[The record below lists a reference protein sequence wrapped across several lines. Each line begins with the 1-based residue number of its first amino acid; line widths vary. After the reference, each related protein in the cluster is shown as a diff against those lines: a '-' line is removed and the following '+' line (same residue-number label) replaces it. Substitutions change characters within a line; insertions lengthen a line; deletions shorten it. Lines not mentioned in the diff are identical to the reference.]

1 MYVQEG
7 IILGVSEMWRFFP
20 MIKTSIRNKLIVLLL
35 IITIVPFGS
44 SIVITYLYTKNS
56 IEEQV
61 VAESKNLLYQ
71 GKVNLESY
79 INELDDLTLSLYN
92 NPDFINFM
100 RNPDQGDD
108 YLTIGIVKNVVQT
121 ILYTGDTING
131 VRISFRDEDR
141 VIKATKR
148 SNVIFSSKKNEEDK
162 EAFLRAE
169 RSPYNMYIEP
179 DFPQKENEIKRSRNI
194 VTIHRAFRNIPDD
207 EVLAYISLEISPDKI
222 INLSRNLYT
231 GEKEEF
237 YLLTPGGE
245 MIYSS
250 DLDVT
255 DDQNNQKWIKR
266 IVGEEK
272 SEGTMEWKEDGFN
285 GVIMYDQLPLSAG
298 GWILAKRVSY
308 ANLYESAFSVA
319 KINILF
325 GILGLTLVVLAT
337 LFVSFKITSPIR
349 VLLRNIQEVEKGNMD
364 VRLPAFGSDEIGL
377 LGFRFQQMIERINTL
392 INREY
397 KLELENKNNQLK
409 VLQSQINP
417 HFLYNALQSIGTV
430 ALKNK
435 VPQVYTLITYLS
447 KIMRYGMNMEEDMVP
462 LDKEI
467 NYTKAFLLLQKER
480 FGDHLDYR
488 ITVEEGVREAQVPK
502 MILQPI
508 IENYFKHGFDIRDG
522 VGRIELDCRSVDD
535 HLIITVRD
543 NGIGVTTQR
552 LEEVYA
558 HFKAA
563 ALNKIGES
571 TNIGLKNVYV
581 RLKLYYD
588 DQAALHLENSDEGG
602 FKVTMELP
610 IEREDE

>member
-1 MYVQEG
+1 M
-7 IILGVSEMWRFFP
+7 L
-20 MIKTSIRNKLIVLLL
+20 KTSIRNKLIVLLL
-35 IITIVPFGS
+35 ITTIVPFGS

-56 IEEQV
+56 IEDQV
-61 VAESKNLLYQ
+61 VAESRNLLYQ

-79 INELDDLTLSLYN
+79 INELNDLTLSLYN
-92 NPDFINFM
+92 NPDFINYM
-100 RNPDQGDD
+100 RNPDQGND

-131 VRISFRDEDR
+131 VRISFTEDDR
-141 VIKATKR
+141 VISATKR
-148 SNVIFSSKKNEEDK
+148 STVVFSSAGK
-162 EAFLRAE
+162 ETNQDAFLRAE

-179 DFPQKENEIKRSRNI
+179 AFPQQEKDIKRSRNI
-194 VTIHRAFRNIPDD
+194 ISVHRAFRNIPDD
-207 EVLAYISLEISPDKI
+207 EVLAYISLDISPEKI
-222 INLSRNLYT
+222 IDLSRNLYI

-237 YLLTPGGE
+237 YLLTPQGE
-245 MIYSS
+245 MIYGS
-250 DLDVT
+250 DLDVS
-255 DDQNNQKWIKR
+255 DGKNNQKWIKR
-266 IVGEEK
+266 IVEEK
-272 SEGTMEWKEDGFN
+272 EGDGTLEWKEDAFN
-285 GVIMYDQLPLSAG
+285 GVIMYDQLPQSAG

-349 VLLRNIQEVEKGNMD
+349 VLLRNIQQVEKGNMN
-364 VRLPAFGSDEIGL
+364 VQFPSFSTDEIGL

-462 LDKEI
+462 LEKEI
-467 NYTKAFLLLQKER
+467 SYTKAFLLLQKER
-480 FGDHLDYR
+480 FGENLDYS
-488 ITVEEGVREAQVPK
+488 VEVDDSVRDTAVPK

-508 IENYFKHGFDIRDG
+508 IENYFKHGFDIREG
-522 VGRIELDCRSVDD
+522 IGRIELVCMRKDEELV
-535 HLIITVRD
+535 ITIRD
-543 NGIGVTTQR
+543 NGIGVTDER
-552 LEEVYA
+552 LEEIYE

-563 ALNKIGES
+563 GLNKIGEA

-588 DQAALHLENSDEGG
+588 NQAILLLENPEGG
-602 FKVTMELP
+602 GFMVTMKLP
-610 IEREDE
+610 MKMEGDSNESNHH